1 MRKPVRQWVTVLDA
15 AQVTNMKPV
24 TIKLESDKHYH
35 TKMMLC
41 AELALKQT
49 VKLHVYETP
58 LGCFRVKIGK
68 TVIVEEIK
76 NPLTKTL
83 AG

>member
-1 MRKPVRQWVTVLDA
+1 
-15 AQVTNMKPV
+15 MKPV

-35 TKMMLC
+35 TKMMIC
-41 AELALKQT
+41 AELAQRQT

-76 NPLTKTL
+76 K
-83 AG
+83 